1 MLATLLLNYHISCFV
16 LGSLRVGDLVQLGLS
31 GVCAEAC
38 NPDTTHLISHF
49 EVFFSGIFVDNV
61 LATLFI
67 FVVSQSQYIVLE
79 KKYSKAK
86 KLLREFQQ
94 REQDLLH
101 REEFYLQL
109 LQEKDTEYNA
119 LVKTLKDRVSYCC
132 Y

>member
-1 MLATLLLNYHISCFV
+1 MLL
-16 LGSLRVGDLVQLGLS
+16 
-31 GVCAEAC
+31 
-38 NPDTTHLISHF
+38 
-49 EVFFSGIFVDNV
+49 
-61 LATLFI
+61 
-67 FVVSQSQYIVLE
+67 QSQYIVLE

-119 LVKTLKDRVSYCC
+119 LVKTLKDRVSCC
-132 Y
+132 CSQLWQCVAEFVCSCCTAYINLCIVHNSRCPSIIVCSAGTNNYTRKVKI

>member
-1 MLATLLLNYHISCFV
+1 MYFLMLL
-16 LGSLRVGDLVQLGLS
+16 
-31 GVCAEAC
+31 
-38 NPDTTHLISHF
+38 
-49 EVFFSGIFVDNV
+49 
-61 LATLFI
+61 
-67 FVVSQSQYIVLE
+67 QSQYIVLE

-119 LVKTLKDRVSYCC
+119 LVKTLKDRVSYCYLMC
-132 Y
+132 GSAMLSGQFALSLVAL

>member
-1 MLATLLLNYHISCFV
+1 MSTQLQLNISYRIISYH
-16 LGSLRVGDLVQLGLS
+16 
-31 GVCAEAC
+31 
-38 NPDTTHLISHF
+38 
-49 EVFFSGIFVDNV
+49 
-61 LATLFI
+61 I
-67 FVVSQSQYIVLE
+67 FVVLQSQYIVLE

-119 LVKTLKDRVSYCC
+119 LVKTLKDRVSC
-132 Y
+132 YYS

>member
-1 MLATLLLNYHISCFV
+1 MHYVYMFLMV
-16 LGSLRVGDLVQLGLS
+16 L
-31 GVCAEAC
+31 
-38 NPDTTHLISHF
+38 
-49 EVFFSGIFVDNV
+49 
-61 LATLFI
+61 
-67 FVVSQSQYIVLE
+67 QSQYIVLE

-119 LVKTLKDRVSYCC
+119 LVKTLKDRVSYCYSDVWQC
-132 Y
+132 DAEFVCCVRTTYINLCMVHNSQCPSIMLCISGTNNHTRKV